1 MCFLAS
7 FLNLLVTLLKVR
19 LAHRYLRHG
28 RKVGSSPGAPGPLI
42 PKYPQY
48 LRIPLTTV
56 TPRTSGPSDSL
67 EPEDPWEITYT
78 IWNPEFK
85 HSEDL
90 KLKHKQM
97 TFLNYIIGQSKWKIA
112 CTFWGYFIYRD
123 FIYLTVII
131 RGQSPPLLPS
141 SYVSVINRNDNQWI
155 LALQH
160 SCLYSLVV
168 TCNLAYSHLYH
179 W

>member
-67 EPEDPWEITYT
+67 EPQDVRTLGKLPIPFEIQ
-78 IWNPEFK
+78 N
-85 HSEDL
+85 
-90 KLKHKQM
+90 
-97 TFLNYIIGQSKWKIA
+97 LNTQKI
-112 CTFWGYFIYRD
+112 
-123 FIYLTVII
+123 
-131 RGQSPPLLPS
+131 
-141 SYVSVINRNDNQWI
+141 
-155 LALQH
+155 
-160 SCLYSLVV
+160 
-168 TCNLAYSHLYH
+168 
-179 W
+179 